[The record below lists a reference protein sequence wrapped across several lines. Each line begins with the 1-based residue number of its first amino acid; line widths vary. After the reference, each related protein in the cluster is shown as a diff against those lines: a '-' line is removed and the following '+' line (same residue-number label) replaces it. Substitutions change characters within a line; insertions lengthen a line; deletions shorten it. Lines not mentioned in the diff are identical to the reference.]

1 MVSDQ
6 SAGRLIRFCDPL
18 IENYE
23 DPISILHRM
32 LLVAARI
39 NGIRSAIRQEA
50 QKSNAPRI

>member
-6 SAGRLIRFCDPL
+6 SAGRVIRFCDPL